1 MYKSLMEISREIGVS
16 YFMLR
21 DMAAAGTI
29 PAIRKGEKGR
39 WKAISEEVADA
50 IKTQFA
56 IKK

>member
-1 MYKSLMEISREIGVS
+1 MEISREIGVS